1 MKNIKIILI
10 CFLSCIFTLSSC
22 KKSFTDIPYYG
33 LQTVQNTGVFQT
45 SAGCINYVTGCYSA
59 INQNDWWQTMWLR
72 LNFETATDNGWLGNL
87 GGFSNAAS
95 YRAVGS
101 LESITSTASDVV
113 QLYQFSYIG
122 IGQCNFGIANMATA
136 SIDATLKTR
145 LIAEM
150 RFLRSF
156 FYMDLVKNFGGVPLY
171 TENTTQSQIPL
182 ARSTADQIW
191 AFINADFEF
200 AAANL
205 PQRKNYTTPTDMAR
219 ASKGAALAYLAYAN
233 LWSGHYDS
241 TVLAASQLLALN
253 EYHLEPNF
261 GDIFK
266 TAYYNGQESI
276 FEIGS
281 NNLIGNVNAVVAGSG
296 VDGGWGWHVPSSN
309 LEDAY
314 LSEGDSIRKVNTI
327 IKNGQPVAGDA
338 QVTSW
343 NGNPSGNTS
352 ARNWRKYYVPLA
364 ERNPANQGYN
374 NRWQPK
380 AYIFMRLANLMLIYA
395 EAAARQS
402 DPSTATTL
410 LNQVRARAGLA
421 PKNGLTGDA
430 LVNAILLEKR
440 LELAGEYADVRWDD
454 LHRVKVSGTT
464 LMSTLFGPNGTYVQ
478 WLQTNTDPYDS
489 RTNIAEV
496 TANKGKLYKPGT
508 NDIFPIPLTEI
519 QAGGGVITQNPGY

>member
-1 MKNIKIILI
+1 MKNIKIILV
-10 CFLSCIFTLSSC
+10 CFFSGAFILPSC

-33 LQTVQNTGVFQT
+33 LQTVENTGVFKT
-45 SAGCINYVTGCYSA
+45 PAGCINYVTGCYSV
-59 INQNDWWQTMWLR
+59 INENDWWQTMWYR
-72 LNFETATDNGWLGNL
+72 LNLETATDNGWLGNL

-101 LESITSTASDVV
+101 LESITPTAGDVYN
-113 QLYQFSYIG
+113 LYQFCYLG
-122 IGQCNFGIANMATA
+122 IGQCNFGIANMAT
-136 SIDATLKTR
+136 STIDAQLKTR
-145 LIAEM
+145 LTAEM
-150 RFLRSF
+150 RFLRGF
-156 FYMDLVKNFGGVPLY
+156 FYMDLAKNFGGVPLY
-171 TENTTQSQIPL
+171 TENTKQSEIPL
-182 ARSTADQIW
+182 ARSTVDQIW

-205 PQRKNYTTPTDMAR
+205 PQRKDYTTPEDMSR

-241 TVLAASQLLALN
+241 TVTAASQLLALN
-253 EYHLEPNF
+253 EYHLEPNY

-276 FEIGS
+276 FEIGA
-281 NNLIGNVNAVVAGSG
+281 NNLIGNVNSVVAGSG

-309 LEDAY
+309 LEDAF
-314 LSEGDSIRKVNTI
+314 LNENDSIRRVNTI
-327 IKNGQPVAGDA
+327 IKNGQPVAGDPA
-338 QVTSW
+338 VTSW

-352 ARNWRKYYVPLA
+352 GRNWRKYYIPLA

-374 NRWQPK
+374 GRWQPK
-380 AYIFMRLANLMLIYA
+380 PYIFMRLANLMLIYA
-395 EAAARQS
+395 EAAARNG
-402 DPSTATTL
+402 DAATATTM
-410 LNQVRARAGLA
+410 LNQVRARVSLT
-421 PKNGLTGDA
+421 PKTGLTGDA
-430 LVNAILLEKR
+430 LVNAIILEKR

-454 LHRVKVSGTT
+454 LHRVKVNGTT
-464 LMSTLFGPNGTYVQ
+464 LMSSMFGPSGTYVQ

-508 NDIFPIPLTEI
+508 NDLFPIPQTEI
-519 QAGGGVITQNPGY
+519 QAGGGVIKQNPGY